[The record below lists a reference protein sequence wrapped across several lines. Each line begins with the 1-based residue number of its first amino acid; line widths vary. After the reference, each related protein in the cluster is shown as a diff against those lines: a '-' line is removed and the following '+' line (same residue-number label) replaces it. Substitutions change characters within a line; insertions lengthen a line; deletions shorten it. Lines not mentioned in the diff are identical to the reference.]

1 MILIIGGVPSD
12 RQRTSRKSHS
22 PYPMFKKKSKK
33 QLMEFSRPP
42 KLSGK
47 VNVCV
52 GLPLTALWL
61 LRCWKID
68 CWYNGTT
75 IFSYIVLLL
84 MLSIGIYRWAFRKG
98 AISDTVTLG
107 GFSNRMYLRY
117 RQLYMPVGIAAG
129 FLLIF
134 LFTTL
139 PSLISYGIKGL
150 SVQTFSDDLTTF
162 GWMYIL
168 VLYKVLKSYVD
179 FYEYYRS
186 SEASRKKVD

>member
-1 MILIIGGVPSD
+1 ML
-12 RQRTSRKSHS
+12 
-22 PYPMFKKKSKK
+22 KKKSKK
-33 QLMEFSRPP
+33 QQMEFSRSP

-47 VNVCV
+47 VNVCL

-75 IFSYIVLLL
+75 ILSYIVLLL
-84 MLSIGIYRWAFRKG
+84 MVGTGIYRWAFRKG
-98 AISDTVTLG
+98 AISDTITLG
-107 GFSNRMYLRY
+107 GFSNCMYLRY
-117 RQLYMPVGIAAG
+117 RRLYIPVGIAAG

-134 LFTTL
+134 ALTTL
-139 PSLISYGIKGL
+139 ISLIDSGIGGL
-150 SVQTFSDDLTTF
+150 SIQTFSYNLTAL

-168 VLYKVLKSYVD
+168 VLYKIMRSYID

-186 SEASRKKVD
+186 PKASRKKVD

>member
-1 MILIIGGVPSD
+1 
-12 RQRTSRKSHS
+12 
-22 PYPMFKKKSKK
+22 MFKKKSKK
-33 QLMEFSRPP
+33 QLMEFNRPP

-84 MLSIGIYRWAFRKG
+84 MLSTGIYRWAFRKG

>member
-1 MILIIGGVPSD
+1 
-12 RQRTSRKSHS
+12 
-22 PYPMFKKKSKK
+22 MFKKRSKK

-84 MLSIGIYRWAFRKG
+84 MLSTGIYRWAFRKG

>member
-1 MILIIGGVPSD
+1 
-12 RQRTSRKSHS
+12 
-22 PYPMFKKKSKK
+22 MFKNKSKK
-33 QLMEFSRPP
+33 QLMKFSRSS

-47 VNVCV
+47 VNVCI

-75 IFSYIVLLL
+75 IFSYIILLL
-84 MLSIGIYRWAFRKG
+84 MVGTGIYRWAFRKG

-107 GFSNRMYLRY
+107 SFSNRMYLRY
-117 RQLYMPVGIAAG
+117 SRLYIPVGIAAG

-134 LFTTL
+134 VLTTL
-139 PSLISYGIKGL
+139 ITLISYGIKEFT
-150 SVQTFSDDLTTF
+150 VQAFSDVQTTF
-162 GWMYIL
+162 GWIYIL

-186 SEASRKKVD
+186 PEYRASLNNDKDTIRA

>member
-1 MILIIGGVPSD
+1 ML
-12 RQRTSRKSHS
+12 
-22 PYPMFKKKSKK
+22 KKKSKK
-33 QLMEFSRPP
+33 QLMEFSRSP

-47 VNVCV
+47 VNVCI

-75 IFSYIVLLL
+75 ILSYIVLLL
-84 MLSIGIYRWAFRKG
+84 MVGTGIYRWAFRKG

-117 RQLYMPVGIAAG
+117 RQLYMPVGIGAG

-134 LFTTL
+134 VFTALLTL
-139 PSLISYGIKGL
+139 IGDGIDGL
-150 SVQTFSDDLTTF
+150 TIQRLSEELATF
-162 GWMYIL
+162 GWMFIL
-168 VLYKVLKSYVD
+168 VLYKVLKSYID

-186 SEASRKKVD
+186 PEASRKKVD

>member
-1 MILIIGGVPSD
+1 
-12 RQRTSRKSHS
+12 
-22 PYPMFKKKSKK
+22 MFKKKSKK

-47 VNVCV
+47 ANVCV

-68 CWYNGTT
+68 CWYNSTT

-84 MLSIGIYRWAFRKG
+84 MLSTGIYRWAFRKG

-107 GFSNRMYLRY
+107 GFNNRMYLRY

>member
-1 MILIIGGVPSD
+1 
-12 RQRTSRKSHS
+12 
-22 PYPMFKKKSKK
+22 MFKKKSKK

-84 MLSIGIYRWAFRKG
+84 MLSTGIYRWAFRKG

-168 VLYKVLKSYVD
+168 VLYKVLKSYID